1 MLTTWGLTDYD
12 RDFFDRELE
21 SFVPD
26 KVFDAHAHL
35 YELSHWNSPE
45 KLQAGPA
52 LVSLETYRQQI
63 EWLTPGRNTSGLF
76 FGVGFSEVSRKISNE
91 FVARE
96 IANDHR
102 SRGLLVVSPQQDA
115 EQVQEEIQ
123 ALGMVGLKV
132 YHSFSRHTPTWESE
146 VNEFLTEEHVQAANE
161 GGHVIMLHMVKA
173 RALADPANQH
183 QIRSYCEQY
192 PNIKMVLAH
201 AARGLNP
208 FHTIEGI
215 GALRGLDN
223 VWCDTSA
230 VTEAGGFEAIV
241 EVLGHQRLLWGSDYP
256 ISHLRGRCVSIGDE
270 FLWLYEDT
278 LDWETVNPVGRIR
291 PLLVGHESLRALKLA
306 AMRLRL
312 TDTQLEDI
320 FFNNARAML
329 EM

>member
-1 MLTTWGLTDYD
+1 
-12 RDFFDRELE
+12 
-21 SFVPD
+21 
-26 KVFDAHAHL
+26 
-35 YELSHWNSPE
+35 
-45 KLQAGPA
+45 
-52 LVSLETYRQQI
+52 
-63 EWLTPGRNTSGLF
+63 
-76 FGVGFSEVSRKISNE
+76 VSRKISNE

-270 FLWLYEDT
+270 FLWLCEDT
-278 LDWETVNPVGRIR
+278 LDWETVNPVGGIR